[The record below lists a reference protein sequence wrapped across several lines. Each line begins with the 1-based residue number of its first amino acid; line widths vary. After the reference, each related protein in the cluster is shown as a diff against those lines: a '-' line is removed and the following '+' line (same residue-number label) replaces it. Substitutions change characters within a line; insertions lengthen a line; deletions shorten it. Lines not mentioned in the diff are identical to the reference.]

1 MKTREKI
8 IVCSILFV
16 VGGVVNIFFSTA
28 VHQVLSR
35 QSSVLRWVSI
45 GESLSSIIE
54 TRQHLILYLC
64 LQGFVTIL
72 ALMFFLTNLRP
83 YQSDLVKIT
92 PEIET
97 PVPVG
102 QHQHGSSRWLTD
114 EEKQKN
120 FDNYIL
126 NPRHHALRYL
136 IKHGGDDLADDQE
149 KQARAPDEPQT
160 EDIPAEDGQDQNSRQ
175 FKPPAFSLKRG
186 GIVLGMKKEDESERI
201 YYVGDDTHTL
211 TIGATRSGKTRC
223 VVLQSICNIA
233 LSGES
238 MVISDP
244 KAELYHYT
252 APLLRSL
259 GYEVVALD
267 FKNPEKSHHYNL
279 LQPVIDAAKAGNMER
294 AEMLAWDM
302 TNILVGKETGNSERI
317 WHNGEMS
324 VIAATILCVVADN
337 IKRYDY
343 QNLTNVYWFMAEM
356 CKTIGGKMP
365 LLEYVKKLPQSH
377 PARALLSISDV
388 APTRTRGSFYTSAL
402 TTLRLFTSKSINSI
416 TCKSDFSLTDVG
428 SKKQVLFLILPDEKT
443 TFYPIASLIVSQQ
456 YELLANMADKRG
468 GRLERR
474 VNYILEEFG
483 NFTPITD
490 MTTKLTVAAGRAIR
504 FNLYLQGFEQ
514 LKEKYDEHVSNT
526 IKSNCQTWIYLQADD
541 KDTLQE
547 ISEKLGSY
555 TTSSYQLSAS
565 HAKYSTPSSSQSV
578 SLIERKLLNQ
588 DEVRRVSR
596 PYQIVT
602 SRNHPAMMFS
612 PDLSGWCFNKMM
624 GMGDMEHNRKL
635 REKRENARPI
645 LSDISKDIMLWNIW
659 VYYQKDVARMA
670 AEQKQQAMGPG
681 SFMAGETDFD

>member
-8 IVCSILFV
+8 IIGSILFV
-16 VGGVVNIFFSTA
+16 VGGAVNIFFSTA
-28 VHQVLSR
+28 IHQILSR
-35 QSSVLRWVSI
+35 QSSVLRLVSI
-45 GESLSSIIE
+45 GECLSSM
-54 TRQHLILYLC
+54 TGSRQHLILFLC
-64 LQGFVTIL
+64 LQGFIAIL
-72 ALMFFLTNLRP
+72 AVMFFFTNLRP
-83 YQSDLVKIT
+83 YQSDLVKVT
-92 PEIET
+92 PDIET

-114 EEKQKN
+114 REKEKA
-120 FDNYIL
+120 FASYTLD
-126 NPRHHALRYL
+126 PGHRALRYL
-136 IKHGGDDLADDQE
+136 AKHGADDLSDDKE
-149 KQARAPDEPQT
+149 EAPDTPRT
-160 EDIPAEDGQDQNSRQ
+160 EEIPAEDGKGREPEQSD
-175 FKPPAFSLKRG
+175 PPAFSIKRG
-186 GIVLGMKKEDESERI
+186 GVVLGMKKEDDTEQI
-201 YYVGDDTHTL
+201 YYVDDDTHTL

-223 VVLQSICNIA
+223 VVLQSICSIA
-233 LSGES
+233 LAGES

-252 APLLRSL
+252 APFLHRL
-259 GYEVVALD
+259 GYETPVLD
-267 FKNPEKSHHYNL
+267 FKNPEKSWHYNL
-279 LQPVIDAAKAGNMER
+279 LQSCIDAVKAGNMER

-302 TNILVGKETGNSERI
+302 TNILVGKETGNSEKI

-324 VIAATILCVVADN
+324 VIAATILCVVVDN

-402 TTLRLFTSKSINSI
+402 TTLRLFTTKSINAI

-428 SKKQVLFLILPDEKT
+428 CKKQALFIILPDEKT

-474 VNYILEEFG
+474 VNFILEEFG
-483 NFTPITD
+483 NFVPIVD
-490 MTTKLTVAAGRAIR
+490 MTTKLTVGAGRGIR
-504 FNLYLQGFEQ
+504 FNLYVQGLEQ
-514 LKEKYDEHVSNT
+514 IVEKYDEQVAKT
-526 IKSNCQTWIYLQADD
+526 IKNNCHVWIYLQADD
-541 KDTLQE
+541 KETLEE
-547 ISEKLGSY
+547 ISSKLGSY

-565 HAKYSTPSSSQSV
+565 HAKYSTPSTSQSV
-578 SLIERKLLNQ
+578 SLIERKLLTP

-602 SRNHPAMMFS
+602 SRAHPAMMHS
-612 PDLSGWCFNKMM
+612 PDLSRWHFNKLL

-645 LSDISKDIMLWNIW
+645 LSDISKDVVLWNIW

-670 AEQKQQAMGPG
+670 AEQKKQAMGPG
-681 SFMAGETDFD
+681 SFMAGDADFD